1 MFNIAWIIF
10 IISKDCP
17 CIQKEKIMG
26 FFDVLFGLPEDNKK
40 KKKDWIEDI
49 NWTSK
54 YPDAFDDG
62 FGADYEDNGFN
73 KFDDEDSN
81 W

>member
-1 MFNIAWIIF
+1 
-10 IISKDCP
+10 
-17 CIQKEKIMG
+17 MG
-26 FFDVLFGLPEDNKK
+26 FFDGLFGLPEDNKK
-40 KKKDWIEDI
+40 KKQDWFDTTPLDE
-49 NWTSK
+49 K

-62 FGADYEDNGFN
+62 FGAEYEDNGFN